1 MDIPPIPFAFA
12 VDPASRL
19 AYARMWG
26 EVSGADMFA
35 VVVAVH
41 ASPEWEQGFDA
52 VWDCS
57 AVTAHIVTPEEVP
70 PLVREEAS
78 SGNGHDALIESP
90 GIGESALSEMLAA
103 FCRRQGK
110 QMSVHTSLAG
120 GLAALGREALP
131 EPLAVV
137 RVP

>member
-1 MDIPPIPFAFA
+1 MTTPPLPYAFA
-12 VDPASRL
+12 VDPGSRL

-26 EVSGADMFA
+26 EVTGADMLA
-35 VVVAVH
+35 AVVAVH
-41 ASPEWEQGFDA
+41 ESPEWEEGFDA

-70 PLVREEAS
+70 PIVREEALA
-78 SGNGHDALIESP
+78 GEGRDTLIESP

-110 QMSVHTSLAG
+110 QMTVHATLAG

-131 EPLAVV
+131 EPLVAA
-137 RVP
+137 RRP